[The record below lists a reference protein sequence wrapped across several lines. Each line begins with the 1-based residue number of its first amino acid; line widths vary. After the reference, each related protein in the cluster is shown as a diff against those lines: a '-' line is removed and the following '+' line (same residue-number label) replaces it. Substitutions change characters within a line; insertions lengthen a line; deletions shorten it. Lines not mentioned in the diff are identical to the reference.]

1 MVGRSAAAVSISI
14 FVVSMILGIVIMN
27 IQTALATYYNFHCC
41 GQPDCH
47 HDYRDPRDYN
57 IHNPSMP

>member
-1 MVGRSAAAVSISI
+1 MSAAAVSFSI

-27 IQTALATYYNFHCC
+27 IQTALATYSNFYCC

-47 HDYRDPRDYN
+47 HDYRDYN